1 MVIIMQIQLQFE
13 KKKQKTI
20 SEIYF
25 EVKRKCQLEDS
36 VYICTIDI
44 HLKQVKHK
52 TEMPTFRED

>member
-13 KKKQKTI
+13 KQKTI

-36 VYICTIDI
+36 VYNCTIDI
-44 HLKQVKHK
+44 RLKQVKHK